1 MQRHGDDFHGH
12 HRGRT
17 KKWPRSSADV
27 APVPGATAV
36 PASQT
41 TTARPQ
47 TSTAAARQ
55 AAAWR
60 PSLPTACPCLM
71 ESKAMWLYGGNVSN
85 AWRVGKKKNRGQDWI
100 VRVQFHSN
108 NRWSYYTGIATFFF
122 PQAGSCL
129 ASSASTHNDTTHC
142 SRVGRIHLSSTS
154 WAWPAEA
161 PRALPFSPSLEDPV
175 QALDQL
181 GYWQLHTF

>member
-47 TSTAAARQ
+47 TSTAAARR

-71 ESKAMWLYGGNVSN
+71 ESKAMWLYCGNVSN

-122 PQAGSCL
+122 RRQA
-129 ASSASTHNDTTHC
+129 AVWH
-142 SRVGRIHLSSTS
+142 
-154 WAWPAEA
+154 
-161 PRALPFSPSLEDPV
+161 RALRHTMT
-175 QALDQL
+175 QL
-181 GYWQLHTF
+181 IAPEWAVYIWVLLLGPGLPKHRELFRSRHL